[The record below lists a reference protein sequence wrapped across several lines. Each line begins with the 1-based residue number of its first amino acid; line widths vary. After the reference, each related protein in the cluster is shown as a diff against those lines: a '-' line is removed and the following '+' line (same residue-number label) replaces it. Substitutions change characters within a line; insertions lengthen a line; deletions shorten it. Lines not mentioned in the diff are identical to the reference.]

1 MNAIYTNHLTT
12 LHEMLADVR
21 LWADSPRKA
30 ALIEEYE
37 AQIEEYTEMCGAEFE
52 AACNSDE
59 NDVVLNCELETAVAW
74 ARGESVVAVAD
85 ARTIAAQMEAMAP
98 GCGMEHGT
106 MTVWSVRVEMADGA
120 RGEVRLVVMRGHKSG
135 ALRWIGSK

>member
-21 LWADSPRKA
+21 LWADSPRKS

-37 AQIEEYTEMCGAEFE
+37 AQIEEYTELCEAQFN
-52 AACNSDE
+52 AACDSDE
-59 NDVVLNCELETAVAW
+59 NDVVLNCELEEAVGW
-74 ARGESVVAVAD
+74 ARGESVVAVDD
-85 ARTIAAQMEAMAP
+85 ARKIAAQMEAMAP
-98 GCGMEHGT
+98 GCGMEHGNL
-106 MTVWSVRVEMADGA
+106 TVWSVRVEMSDGA
-120 RGEVRLVVMRGHKSG
+120 VGEVRLVVMRGRKSG